1 MKREKYLIPML
12 RVVFSLAL
20 VLIVSAPTHAAKLS
34 GKSVKIGGLFGVSG
48 VCAEWGMNGRIG
60 SEIAMEEINA
70 AGGIGGVPIEMTW
83 YDDEC
88 KGAPAIP
95 LLEKLAKQDKV
106 LVVNGPCQSSTIEVM
121 FPNLERFKLVD
132 PSYSTPPNRDCPP

>member
-12 RVVFSLAL
+12 RVVFSLAGAL
-20 VLIVSAPTHAAKLS
+20 VLIVSTPTHAAKLS

-70 AGGIGGVPIEMTW
+70 AGES
-83 YDDEC
+83 ER
-88 KGAPAIP
+88 IP
-95 LLEKLAKQDKV
+95 SK
-106 LVVNGPCQSSTIEVM
+106 
-121 FPNLERFKLVD
+121 
-132 PSYSTPPNRDCPP
+132 

>member
-1 MKREKYLIPML
+1 
-12 RVVFSLAL
+12 
-20 VLIVSAPTHAAKLS
+20 
-34 GKSVKIGGLFGVSG
+34 
-48 VCAEWGMNGRIG
+48 
-60 SEIAMEEINA
+60 
-70 AGGIGGVPIEMTW
+70 MTW

-121 FPNLERFKLVD
+121 FPNLERFKLINLLVCSAKPGLSALSKGWGFRQYAD
-132 PSYSTPPNRDCPP
+132 Q